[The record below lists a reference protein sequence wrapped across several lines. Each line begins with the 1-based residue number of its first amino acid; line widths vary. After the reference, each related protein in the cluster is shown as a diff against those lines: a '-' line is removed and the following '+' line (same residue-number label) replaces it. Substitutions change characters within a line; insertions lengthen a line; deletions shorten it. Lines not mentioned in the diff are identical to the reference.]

1 MTQTANFFAPSS
13 QAVLHM
19 TALSCFVYTC
29 VCVCVRCVCLCV
41 CVCFRIKQADCDPD
55 SVLAPEEK
63 TAVNDLENL
72 VKKGVLTPSQDSS
85 GQYCFSYSAPVQGQ
99 YLEGCVDECKSFETL
114 DEAQSHCNSLDD
126 CGGVTHRSLAASPF
140 FAFLLASTS
149 CFLAS
154 SSSYFYCHSQFYT
167 STTYDTDI
175 EVIIRYRY

>member
-1 MTQTANFFAPSS
+1 
-13 QAVLHM
+13 M
-19 TALSCFVYTC
+19 TALSCFVYTF
-29 VCVCVRCVCLCV
+29 VCVCAWCVCLCV

-55 SVLAPEEK
+55 SGQAPEEK

-126 CGGVTHRSLAASPF
+126 CGGVTHRSLAAPPPSP
-140 FAFLLASTS
+140 SS
-149 CFLAS
+149 CS
-154 SSSYFYCHSQFYT
+154 NT
-167 STTYDTDI
+167 DDTDI
-175 EVIIRYRY
+175 EVIIRYRYSSDHQTKILRSHRAA

>member
-1 MTQTANFFAPSS
+1 M
-13 QAVLHM
+13 
-19 TALSCFVYTC
+19 
-29 VCVCVRCVCLCV
+29 
-41 CVCFRIKQADCDPD
+41 CFRIKQADCDPA
-55 SVLAPEEK
+55 SGQAPEEK

-72 VKKGVLTPSQDSS
+72 VKKDVLTPSHDSS

-126 CGGVTHRSLAASPF
+126 CGGVTHRSLAASS

-154 SSSYFYCHSQFYT
+154 SSSYLYCHSQFSDST
-167 STTYDTDI
+167 SYDTDTL
-175 EVIIRYRY
+175 VIIKQKFFEVAVTA